1 MIAVKPK
8 IVLISVNDTENRGY
22 AVFDCEE
29 EDTFEKELHKRGDAQ
44 YFYFLIGNRL
54 VSKKQISSSTTDS
67 RQLNFG
73 VKLDAAAPPAVVA
86 EKLADANTEVKTL
99 EMLVA
104 SNMAEKSRLLLAK
117 SLQSIAEGGLRL
129 KYSSEGVE
137 NYPLP
142 TPEDRGNV
150 WMRKSCSALVQK
162 NDISNKLQIKLGARV
177 SLLVDDDIR
186 YHGGR
191 VVKEFHNSG
200 KTVETEPENI
210 FDYEERDE
218 KEDKKKKKWKDIK
231 AVDIELYNGTTMEKV
246 PIENVVMM
254 DNQMMI
260 RTTSRGLDYAESVA
274 HTLVATNNKTLKS
287 DSLVNNLIKR
297 IEVLKK
303 AADKSNDSKSA
314 EKSSVQNV
322 LDIAAGKERPTCPI
336 CLDEVGK
343 VEQGDDVIDL
353 SEADA
358 DKPAIAML
366 GESMR
371 GAKR

>member
-8 IVLISVNDTENRGY
+8 IVLISANDTENRGY
-22 AVFDCEE
+22 AVFDREE

-67 RQLNFG
+67 RQSNFG
-73 VKLDAAAPPAVVA
+73 VKLDAAAPPAVIA

-104 SNMAEKSRLLLAK
+104 SNMADKSRLLLAK

-162 NDISNKLQIKLGARV
+162 NDISNKLQIKLGGRV
-177 SLLVDDDIR
+177 SVLVDGDIR

-246 PIENVVMM
+246 PIENVVVM

-260 RTTSRGLDYAESVA
+260 RTTSRGLDYAETMA
-274 HTLVATNNKTLKS
+274 QTLVATNNKTLKS
-287 DSLVNNLIKR
+287 DSLVNNLMKR

-358 DKPAIAML
+358 DKPTIAML
-366 GESMR
+366 GESMG